1 MKKKYLSN
9 IIFIFFAFCV
19 ISGITPSCSSKIFS
33 SDKEGITYNNY
44 GNTRN
49 KHVLSYHS
57 TNSQT
62 IDFTI
67 ECPDRRKIN
76 SKELYGQW
84 ILLYFWSPMS
94 GWSVEGLNGIEQVQ
108 EQFADVMTTICLE
121 CYSIN
126 QAPKDQIKI
135 DTVTNHLIMAKCNEK
150 SSLFKY
156 LKIRGFPTRVLINT
170 HGKIVEVI
178 EGENHDGFPNEIRD
192 YLKHLQVKIR

>member
-1 MKKKYLSN
+1 MKKKSLSN
-9 IIFIFFAFCV
+9 IIYIFLAFSV
-19 ISGITPSCSSKIFS
+19 ISAITLSCSSKIFS

-49 KHVLSYHS
+49 KHVLSYYS

-62 IDFTI
+62 INFTI
-67 ECPDRRKIN
+67 KCPDGRKIK

-84 ILLYFWSPMS
+84 ILLYFWSPRS
-94 GWSVEGLNGIEQVQ
+94 CWSVEGLNVIGQAQ
-108 EQFADVMTTICLE
+108 EQFGDVMTTICLE

-156 LKIRGFPTRVLINT
+156 LEIRGFPTRVLINT

-178 EGENHDGFPNEIRD
+178 EGENNDGFPKEIKD
-192 YLKHLQVKIR
+192 YVKHLQIKIR